1 METQLKNL
9 PNELINEIAE
19 YIPLSVKEIK
29 SFDIINDKRP
39 YYKELYRY
47 YYNYQYDDRYPHF
60 RSADLIK
67 EESEYDPYLN
77 EWIDNDEY
85 IVVFYH

>member
-1 METQLKNL
+1 METL
-9 PNELINEIAE
+9 PNEIINEIAE

-29 SFDIINDKRP
+29 QKDKRP
-39 YYKELYRY
+39 FYKELYRY

-60 RSADLIK
+60 RCADLIK
-67 EESEYDPYLN
+67 EEPDYDPYLN

-85 IVVFYH
+85 IVVFYP

>member
-1 METQLKNL
+1 METL

-29 SFDIINDKRP
+29 QKDKRP
-39 YYKELYRY
+39 FYKELYMY
-47 YYNYQYDDRYPHF
+47 FYNYQYEHDYF
-60 RSADLIK
+60 RCADLIK
-67 EESEYDPYLN
+67 EEPDYDPYLN

-85 IVVFYH
+85 IVVFYP

>member
-1 METQLKNL
+1 METL

-19 YIPLSVKEIK
+19 YTPISVKEIK
-29 SFDIINDKRP
+29 SFDIIKDKRP

-47 YYNYQYDDRYPHF
+47 FYNYQYEYPYF
-60 RSADLIK
+60 RAADLIK
-67 EESEYDPYLN
+67 DEPEYDPYLD

-85 IVVFYH
+85 IVVFYP